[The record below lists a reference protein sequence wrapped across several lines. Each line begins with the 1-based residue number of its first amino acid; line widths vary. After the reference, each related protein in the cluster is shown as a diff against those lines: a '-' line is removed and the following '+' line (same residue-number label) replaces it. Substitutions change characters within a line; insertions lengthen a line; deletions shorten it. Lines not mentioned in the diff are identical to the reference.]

1 MQRIVRT
8 IRKIAHHEV
17 GQRWNASLA
26 VVKALHGAN
35 GQSHYACTV
44 ELRETGL
51 VLPRV
56 PIATGL
62 IGVATL
68 PREQDLVIVVFAGGD
83 LHAPVVVGRLYS
95 EDVAPPRNAPGEFV
109 AVLPG
114 DETSKDKRL
123 ELRIKTPGD
132 GTRDLQLK
140 LAGSVEVGVTINDDG
155 LEFKAQDTVLK
166 LSQSGSA
173 NGRAELNVGDA
184 KVVLEQGGNLTI
196 EAAGTLKLKA
206 ANIEISGDATIKVAG
221 QTIDLN

>member
-62 IGVATL
+62 IGVAAL

-140 LAGSVEVGVTINDDG
+140 LAGSVEVGVTINDEG